1 MQFNKYTHTHKLL
14 LCSVFCVLKHL
25 RTRPFLKISSFVL
38 IPLLLECKVHVI
50 LMYVLL
56 LLLLSSH
63 MLFALI
69 VPGTWYVCIV
79 ITYTYSIRKSKDQPG
94 KVANPARGQL
104 NRKK

>member
-50 LMYVLL
+50 LMYVL
-56 LLLLSSH
+56 
-63 MLFALI
+63 I